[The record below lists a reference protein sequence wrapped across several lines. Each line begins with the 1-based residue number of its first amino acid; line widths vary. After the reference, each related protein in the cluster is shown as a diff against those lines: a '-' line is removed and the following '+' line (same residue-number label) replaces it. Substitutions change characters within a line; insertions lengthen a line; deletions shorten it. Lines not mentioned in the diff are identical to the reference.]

1 MFDNDFAV
9 KFIKINTIP
18 FVICGKQIAD
28 YEVDTVSTPSVLFP
42 FPIPAYLCLMQLLI
56 HPADLRLR
64 HTFTIAHDSRD
75 VQPTLIVE
83 LRDGEFSGYGEAT
96 ATRYYG
102 VTIEGM
108 TASLEAIRA
117 NIETYELTDPETF
130 WADMQPYLVNNPF
143 ALCALDQAAWD
154 LWAKRQQKPLYQ
166 IWQLNP
172 ANSPITNYTIGL
184 DTPERMVG
192 KMQEWPWPLYKIK
205 LGRQADAD
213 LETVRLMR
221 TYTPAVFRVDAN
233 CGWTA
238 DQTLALAPELAVLG
252 VEFIEQPLPAD
263 DWAGA
268 KRVYE
273 QSVLPIIADESCIVE
288 ADVDRCAGYFHGIN
302 IKLTKCGGITPALR
316 MIAHARELNLQVMVG
331 CMTESSVGISAI
343 AQLLPLLDYA
353 DLDGSLLIAN
363 DPATGVT
370 FDNGR
375 VIYASENGTGVQLLY

>member
-1 MFDNDFAV
+1 MELRFHRV
-9 KFIKINTIP
+9 
-18 FVICGKQIAD
+18 
-28 YEVDTVSTPSVLFP
+28 
-42 FPIPAYLCLMQLLI
+42 
-56 HPADLRLR
+56 DLRLK

-83 LRDGEFSGYGEAT
+83 LRDGPDRGYGEAT
-96 ATRYYG
+96 ATPYYG
-102 VTIEGM
+102 VSIDGM
-108 TASLEAIRA
+108 ASALERIRPYV
-117 NIETYELTDPETF
+117 ETQDLINPALF
-130 WADMQPYLVNNPF
+130 WADMKPHLAQEPF

-154 LWAKRQQKPLYQ
+154 LWAKKQRQPLYSL
-166 IWQLNP
+166 WNLDTARN
-172 ANSPITNYTIGL
+172 PITNYTIGL
-184 DTPERMVG
+184 DTPERMVE
-192 KMQEWPWPLYKIK
+192 KMREWPWPLYKIK
-205 LGRQADAD
+205 LGRP
-213 LETVRLMR
+213 ETDMATVWALRQHTESL
-221 TYTPAVFRVDAN
+221 FRVDAN

-238 DQTLALAPELAVLG
+238 DQTIRFAPELAALG

-288 ADVDRCAGYFHGIN
+288 DDVDRCVGYFHGIN
-302 IKLTKCGGITPALR
+302 TKLMKCGGLTPARR
-316 MIAHARELNLQVMVG
+316 MITRARGLGLRTMVG

-375 VIYASENGTGVQLLY
+375 VVYAIGNGTGARLTSNENA